1 MFRRSILAS
10 VLFVG
15 FFFSIV
21 ATVSAQSYSPMYSP
35 NSTQPQ
41 DFVCLDQYNQPV
53 PYAYFFSTP
62 ACTCTPTLTSM
73 TILRTLGLRQ
83 CVILD
88 TRISARLRLTAM
100 QTPSVFSA

>member
-35 NSTQPQ
+35 LSTQPQ
-41 DFVCLDQYNQPV
+41 NFVCLDQYNQAI
-53 PYAYFFSTP
+53 PYAYFSFYTGVYLYTNAHLHDDSSHP
-62 ACTCTPTLTSM
+62 WSPGMCN
-73 TILRTLGLRQ
+73 
-83 CVILD
+83 
-88 TRISARLRLTAM
+88 TR
-100 QTPSVFSA
+100 